1 MKTIKLWRT
10 MLQRLSL
17 MCHDS
22 GNIRQISGD
31 EGNMTWKL
39 RRYCF
44 SSSKAISRDMTSYY
58 SPHSY
63 YPHPHSYYGGLAV
76 RRGQA
81 DLVSSGTDSDL
92 LGSLS
97 GGGGMSDPGSCF
109 SLDIC
114 PDLIL
119 ALIAAAAAAG
129 FYFLYI
135 TITMA
140 GRKRKRKRSLCEP
153 QTESVGQILS
163 DILNLGEVGY
173 TAYLQSPVFG

>member
-1 MKTIKLWRT
+1 MASYYS
-10 MLQRLSL
+10 Q
-17 MCHDS
+17 
-22 GNIRQISGD
+22 
-31 EGNMTWKL
+31 
-39 RRYCF
+39 
-44 SSSKAISRDMTSYY
+44 TSYY
-58 SPHSY
+58 PRVPPHLQ
-63 YPHPHSYYGGLAV
+63 SYYGGII
-76 RRGQA
+76 RRRVGPGGTA
-81 DLVSSGTDSDL
+81 TSDLDTTGTDL

-97 GGGGMSDPGSCF
+97 GGGDHGMTESGSCF

-173 TAYLQSPVFG
+173 TAYLQVWLKAI

>member
-1 MKTIKLWRT
+1 

-17 MCHDS
+17 MCHDF
-22 GNIRQISGD
+22 GNIRQISAD

-44 SSSKAISRDMTSYY
+44 SFLKAIAGDMASYYSQTSYY
-58 SPHSY
+58 PWAPPHLQ
-63 YPHPHSYYGGLAV
+63 SYYGAILG
-76 RRGQA
+76 RRVGPGGTTS
-81 DLVSSGTDSDL
+81 DLDSTGSDL

-97 GGGGMSDPGSCF
+97 GGGMAQSGSCF

-119 ALIAAAAAAG
+119 ALIAAAAAGG

>member
-1 MKTIKLWRT
+1 M
-10 MLQRLSL
+10 
-17 MCHDS
+17 
-22 GNIRQISGD
+22 
-31 EGNMTWKL
+31 
-39 RRYCF
+39 
-44 SSSKAISRDMTSYY
+44 ASYY
-58 SPHSY
+58 SPNSY
-63 YPHPHSYYGGLAV
+63 YPQLQSYYGTHLT
-76 RRGQA
+76 RRGGQ
-81 DLVSSGTDSDL
+81 DLVSSGTNSDL
-92 LGSLS
+92 LGSPS
-97 GGGGMSDPGSCF
+97 GGGGYGMTDPGSCF

-140 GRKRKRKRSLCEP
+140 GRRKRKRKRSLCEP

-173 TAYLQSPVFG
+173 RIQLPFRVLVQYGRNLLMINEYLYEEKVKMLLLRTDS

>member
-1 MKTIKLWRT
+1 MASYYS
-10 MLQRLSL
+10 Q
-17 MCHDS
+17 
-22 GNIRQISGD
+22 
-31 EGNMTWKL
+31 
-39 RRYCF
+39 
-44 SSSKAISRDMTSYY
+44 TSYY
-58 SPHSY
+58 PRVPPHLQ
-63 YPHPHSYYGGLAV
+63 SYYG
-76 RRGQA
+76 RRVGPGGPGA
-81 DLVSSGTDSDL
+81 SSDLDTTGTDL

-97 GGGGMSDPGSCF
+97 GGGDYGMSQSGSCF

-119 ALIAAAAAAG
+119 ALIAAAAAGG

-173 TAYLQSPVFG
+173 SSSLALQDLQSNLHETLPWEPC

>member
-1 MKTIKLWRT
+1 MQSNSFSDLSSLINSPSNQSLEQEILDNFLFSPLLEINFLHTPSGAISTIHHLQEKTITSCQPDLART
-10 MLQRLSL
+10 
-17 MCHDS
+17 
-22 GNIRQISGD
+22 
-31 EGNMTWKL
+31 
-39 RRYCF
+39 
-44 SSSKAISRDMTSYY
+44 
-58 SPHSY
+58 
-63 YPHPHSYYGGLAV
+63 
-76 RRGQA
+76 
-81 DLVSSGTDSDL
+81 SGTDL

-97 GGGGMSDPGSCF
+97 GGGDSGMGGSGSCF

-119 ALIAAAAAAG
+119 ALIAAAAAGG

-173 TAYLQSPVFG
+173 IFSLGFQFSMVGTC

>member
-1 MKTIKLWRT
+1 MASYYS
-10 MLQRLSL
+10 Q
-17 MCHDS
+17 
-22 GNIRQISGD
+22 
-31 EGNMTWKL
+31 
-39 RRYCF
+39 
-44 SSSKAISRDMTSYY
+44 TSYY
-58 SPHSY
+58 PRVPPHLHSY
-63 YPHPHSYYGGLAV
+63 Y
-76 RRGQA
+76 A
-81 DLVSSGTDSDL
+81 DLVSRRVGAATSDLNPTGTDL

-97 GGGGMSDPGSCF
+97 SEGDYGMMGGSGSCF

-119 ALIAAAAAAG
+119 ALIAAAAAGG

-173 TAYLQSPVFG
+173 SLSLALVTGFIQDSAIYTPLI

>member
-1 MKTIKLWRT
+1 M
-10 MLQRLSL
+10 
-17 MCHDS
+17 
-22 GNIRQISGD
+22 
-31 EGNMTWKL
+31 
-39 RRYCF
+39 
-44 SSSKAISRDMTSYY
+44 ASYY
-58 SPHSY
+58 SQTSYRPRVPPYLHSY
-63 YPHPHSYYGGLAV
+63 YPAILGRRAGPGGTTS
-76 RRGQA
+76 
-81 DLVSSGTDSDL
+81 DLDTTGSDL

-97 GGGGMSDPGSCF
+97 GGGDHGMSGSGSGSCF

-119 ALIAAAAAAG
+119 ALIAAAAAGG

>member
-1 MKTIKLWRT
+1 M
-10 MLQRLSL
+10 
-17 MCHDS
+17 
-22 GNIRQISGD
+22 
-31 EGNMTWKL
+31 
-39 RRYCF
+39 
-44 SSSKAISRDMTSYY
+44 ASYY
-58 SPHSY
+58 SQNSY
-63 YPHPHSYYGGLAV
+63 YPWVPPHLQSYYGAIVG
-76 RRGQA
+76 RRGA
-81 DLVSSGTDSDL
+81 SSDLDTTGSDL

-97 GGGGMSDPGSCF
+97 GGGDYGMSQSGSCF

-119 ALIAAAAAAG
+119 ALIAAAAAGG

-163 DILNLGEVGY
+163 DILNLGEVRY
-173 TAYLQSPVFG
+173 TAYLQVWLKDIHYNKMYTTSQ

>member
-1 MKTIKLWRT
+1 M
-10 MLQRLSL
+10 
-17 MCHDS
+17 
-22 GNIRQISGD
+22 
-31 EGNMTWKL
+31 
-39 RRYCF
+39 
-44 SSSKAISRDMTSYY
+44 ASYY
-58 SPHSY
+58 SQNSY
-63 YPHPHSYYGGLAV
+63 YPRVPPHLNSYYTG
-76 RRGQA
+76 
-81 DLVSSGTDSDL
+81 LVSQRLGAAYSDLEHSGTDL

-97 GGGGMSDPGSCF
+97 GGGDSGMGGSGSCF

-119 ALIAAAAAAG
+119 ALIAAAAAGG

-173 TAYLQSPVFG
+173 RIQLPFRFLVQYGRNLLMINEYLYEEKVKMLLLRTDS

>member
-1 MKTIKLWRT
+1 MKTIKLWLT

-44 SSSKAISRDMTSYY
+44 SFLKAITGDMASYYSQTSYY
-58 SPHSY
+58 PRVPPHLHSY
-63 YPHPHSYYGGLAV
+63 YT
-76 RRGQA
+76 
-81 DLVSSGTDSDL
+81 DLVSRRLGTAPSDLDSAGTDL

-97 GGGGMSDPGSCF
+97 GGGMAESGSCF

-119 ALIAAAAAAG
+119 ALIAAAAAGG

-153 QTESVGQILS
+153 PTESVGQILS
-163 DILNLGEVGY
+163 DILNLGEVR
-173 TAYLQSPVFG
+173 